1 LQFFQAVRK
10 LLDRDEA
17 ETHAAFLLDRDTT
30 RQKRLDIN
38 NNSTDNADVS
48 NMQESEMGIM
58 SSSSTVRVHLETA
71 MRAES

>member
-1 LQFFQAVRK
+1 M
-10 LLDRDEA
+10 
-17 ETHAAFLLDRDTT
+17 T
-30 RQKRLDIN
+30 RQKRLDINNSNNNNNNN

-58 SSSSTVRVHLETA
+58 SSSSMVRVHLETA